1 MMGAVIRDT
10 LRESINRRM
19 GLVLIVFAVLVPIIL
34 IGMIRIEHTADGK
47 LEVAMKGFHSL
58 PPEIFAQ
65 STFMGLLGAA
75 SGFWVILGVFAA
87 APLLMSFLEKGRAD
101 LVISKGTP
109 RWQIFLGRYIGV
121 FALFAG
127 TVFLMAVVPALYLWA
142 RTGVSI
148 RQFLIAL
155 CISVFTFSTVLALM
169 SVAAM
174 GASHPALPI
183 ILAFVYSMFGPQL
196 VQRKALF
203 YQDII
208 TWKWAQWLMDW
219 LYRILPKTSELVVAS
234 RTYLDSGQLHSW
246 WPIWSSALFVAG
258 ALALSCW
265 MMHRK
270 SF

>member
-19 GLVLIVFAVLVPIIL
+19 GLVLIVFAAIVPMIL
-34 IGMIRIEHTADGK
+34 IGLIRVQHAANGK

-58 PPEIFAQ
+58 PPEVFAL
-65 STFMGLLGAA
+65 STFGGLLVTAN
-75 SGFWVILGVFAA
+75 GFWVFLGVFAS
-87 APLLMSFLEKGRAD
+87 APLLMTFLEKGRAD

-109 RWQIFLGRYIGV
+109 RWQLFLGHYIGTFV
-121 FALFAG
+121 LFACS
-127 TVFLMAVVPALYLWA
+127 VFLLAAVPALYLWA

-148 RQFLIAL
+148 RQFLIAI
-155 CISVFTFSTVLALM
+155 CISVFAFSTVLAMM

-174 GASHPALPI
+174 GSGSPALPI
-183 ILAFVYSMFGPQL
+183 ILAFVYSVFAPGL
-196 VQRKALF
+196 WHREAFF

-219 LYRILPKTSELVVAS
+219 LYRILPKTPELVAAS
-234 RTYLDSGQLHSW
+234 QKYLNTGVLDSW

-265 MMHRK
+265 LMHRK